1 MKKVLLFD
9 LDQTILN
16 RDESLHRFLNWQ
28 INFLQL
34 IPQTSKQKFIQRFI
48 ELDNHGRVWKDQIY
62 HQLSIEFNITKYT
75 VNELLTIYINDFN
88 KFSVAFEHAE
98 INIKHLYQNGY
109 KLGLVSNGRSPF
121 QEHNF
126 YALGLSEYFSGIFVS
141 EALQMRKPQPEIFL
155 YVCTQFDCN
164 PSDCI
169 FIGDN
174 PIADIAGAKNA
185 GMRTILFNPT
195 NQQNCFI
202 SDEHIQHFYDLE
214 TAIHRIETN

>member
-1 MKKVLLFD
+1 M
-9 LDQTILN
+9 
-16 RDESLHRFLNWQ
+16 NWQ

-34 IPQTSKQKFIQRFI
+34 IPQSSKQKFIQRFI
-48 ELDNHGRVWKDQIY
+48 ELDDHGRVWKDQVY
-62 HQLSIEFNITKYT
+62 HQLSIEFNFTKYT
-75 VNELLTIYINDFN
+75 VNELLTIYISDFN

-98 INIKHLYQNGY
+98 ITIKHLYPNGY
-109 KLGLVSNGRSPF
+109 KLGLISNGRSPF

-174 PIADIAGAKNA
+174 PIADIAGAKNV
-185 GMRTILFNPT
+185 GMCTIFFNSNNP
-195 NQQNCFI
+195 QNCFI
-202 SDEHIQHFYDLE
+202 ADEQIQHFYDLE

>member
-1 MKKVLLFD
+1 M
-9 LDQTILN
+9 
-16 RDESLHRFLNWQ
+16 
-28 INFLQL
+28 QL
-34 IPQTSKQKFIQRFI
+34 IPQNSKQKFIQRFI
-48 ELDNHGRVWKDQIY
+48 ELDDHGRVWKDQVY
-62 HQLSIEFNITKYT
+62 HQLCNEFYITKYT

-88 KFSVAFEHAE
+88 KFSVAFKHAK
-98 INIKHLYQNGY
+98 ITIKHLYQNGY
-109 KLGLVSNGRSPF
+109 KLGLVSNDRSPF

-141 EALQMRKPQPEIFL
+141 KAVQMRKPQPEIFL

-174 PIADIAGAKNA
+174 PIADIAGAKNV
-185 GMRTILFNPT
+185 GMHTILFNPT

-202 SDEHIQHFYDLE
+202 ADEQIQHFYDLE

>member
-1 MKKVLLFD
+1 MKKILLFD

-16 RDESLHRFLNWQ
+16 RDESLYRFLNWQ

-34 IPQTSKQKFIQRFI
+34 IPQNSKQKFIQRFI
-48 ELDNHGRVWKDQIY
+48 ELDDHGRVWKDQVY
-62 HQLSIEFNITKYT
+62 HQLSIEFNFTKYT
-75 VNELLTIYINDFN
+75 VNELLTIYISDFN

-98 INIKHLYQNGY
+98 ITIKHLYQNGY
-109 KLGLVSNGRSPF
+109 KLGLISNGRTPF

-174 PIADIAGAKNA
+174 PIADIAGTKNV
-185 GMRTILFNPT
+185 GMRTIFFNSN

-202 SDEHIQHFYDLE
+202 ADEQIQHFYDLE
-214 TAIHRIETN
+214 TAIRRIENN

>member
-1 MKKVLLFD
+1 M
-9 LDQTILN
+9 
-16 RDESLHRFLNWQ
+16 
-28 INFLQL
+28 QL
-34 IPQTSKQKFIQRFI
+34 IPQSSKQKFIQRFI
-48 ELDNHGRVWKDQIY
+48 ELDDHGRVWKDQVY
-62 HQLSIEFNITKYT
+62 HQLCNEFYITKYT
-75 VNELLTIYINDFN
+75 VNELLAIYISDFN
-88 KFSVAFEHAE
+88 EFSVAFEHAE
-98 INIKHLYQNGY
+98 ITIKQLYQNGY
-109 KLGLVSNGRSPF
+109 KLGLISNGRSPF

-174 PIADIAGAKNA
+174 PIADIAGAKNV
-185 GMRTILFNPT
+185 GMCTIFFNSN

-202 SDEHIQHFYDLE
+202 ADEQFQYFYDLE
-214 TAIHRIETN
+214 TAIRRIENN